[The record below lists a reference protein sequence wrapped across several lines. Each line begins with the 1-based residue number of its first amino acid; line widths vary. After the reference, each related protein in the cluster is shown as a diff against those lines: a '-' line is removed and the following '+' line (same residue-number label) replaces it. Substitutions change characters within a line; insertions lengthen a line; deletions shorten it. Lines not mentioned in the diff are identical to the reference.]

1 MSEAR
6 ESAPTPTLDVRERTG
21 EGARPGR
28 EGDERLR
35 VVGLAYHAE
44 EGPPRVILKASGPL
58 AEQVLAAR
66 DPLRGPQ
73 VVRNEALLQSLYRL
87 PLDSSIGPE
96 LFHVVAAILAHV
108 FAVDA
113 ARKEA
118 PR

>member
-1 MSEAR
+1 MNESRVQTPLPKPR
-6 ESAPTPTLDVRERTG
+6 EDTGDEGVRH
-21 EGARPGR
+21 AR

-44 EGPPRVILKASGPL
+44 DGPPRVILKAAGPL

-66 DPLRGPQ
+66 DPRRGPQ

-87 PLDSSIGPE
+87 PMDSHIGPE

-113 ARKEA
+113 EMKETRK
-118 PR
+118 

>member
-6 ESAPTPTLDVRERTG
+6 TSARTAANPQG
-21 EGARPGR
+21 EDPRPDR
-28 EGDERLR
+28 EGDEWLR
-35 VVGLAYHAE
+35 VVGLAYDPK
-44 EGPPRVILKASGPL
+44 EGPPRVMLKAAGPL

-66 DPLRGPQ
+66 DPRRGPQ

-87 PLDSSIGPE
+87 PMDSPIGPE

-113 ARKEA
+113 EMKEARK
-118 PR
+118 